1 MLLDTHAQRT
11 GSWMGKQMLSFLAKR
26 PNRAVQPDSPCVL
39 YLCTDKTSSEHDMN
53 LGTLGSSCRDYQYGM
68 SRLCST
74 HWTSAHAQFFST
86 KSSCNCTGPTSRLR
100 DDLMRYLEG
109 RQVEVRTHVK
119 ALILIIFWLIITSV
133 SSYYMP
139 GTLNIAVDE
148 LIILTTLW
156 GG

>member
-11 GSWMGKQMLSFLAKR
+11 GNWMGKQMLSFLAQR

-39 YLCTDKTSSEHDMN
+39 YLCTNKISCEHDMN
-53 LGTLGSSCRDYQYGM
+53 LGTLANSCHDYQYGM
-68 SRLCST
+68 SKFCSIQ
-74 HWTSAHAQFFST
+74 WTSAHAQFFST
-86 KSSCNCTGPTSRLR
+86 KASCNCTGPTSSLR

-119 ALILIIFWLIITSV
+119 VLILIIFWLIITSV

-139 GTLNIAVDE
+139 GTLHIAVDE
-148 LIILTTLW
+148 LIILTTL
-156 GG
+156 